1 MTPPSSRVAADLVR
15 RCVDA
20 PLSPGAQGR
29 ARQRLVGRLG
39 ARGEFFSRPRMAA
52 LAVAFVV
59 LSVFVWVAFRPAS
72 PATLAYTVV
81 GDVSGDPGTYLAPLG
96 TEPVVLRF
104 AEGSRIT
111 LEPSSRARIAQ
122 TTPKGATLV
131 LEAGTAHL
139 EIEPHPEASWRVV
152 SGPYSVTVRGT
163 AFTVGWDAAAGTFEV
178 KMRRGAVLVQGPGI
192 DQGVE
197 LSGEQHFIVRDP
209 RHKPSSPSEEV
220 RSASPDLS
228 SARVP
233 EVLPADTGSK
243 TGSSVSAA
251 GARAAVSVQEP
262 QPVGAVVSSE
272 PVQKAPETWA
282 ALAARG
288 QFARVVQEADARGVD
303 AVLQGAD
310 LGELWAFADAA
321 RVTGRGA
328 DARRAL
334 LAVRSRYA
342 GSARAASAAFLLGRM
357 SDDGGSPGSAIP
369 WYDRYLA
376 EAPGGSFAPE
386 AHGRRMVAWKRSGNQ
401 EAARRA
407 ADAYLKQFPNGPYA
421 AVARDMVGD

>member
-1 MTPPSSRVAADLVR
+1 MAMLA
-15 RCVDA
+15 
-20 PLSPGAQGR
+20 
-29 ARQRLVGRLG
+29 
-39 ARGEFFSRPRMAA
+39 AA
-52 LAVAFVV
+52 LVVVAVFGWAT
-59 LSVFVWVAFRPAS
+59 LRRES

-81 GDVSGDPGTYLAPLG
+81 GDASGDPGTYLAPLG
-96 TEPVVLRF
+96 PDPVVLRF

-111 LEPSSRARIAQ
+111 LDPSSRARIAQ
-122 TTPKGATLV
+122 TTPNGATLV

-139 EIEPHPEASWRVV
+139 EIEPRPEASWRVV

-163 AFTVGWDAAAGTFEV
+163 EFSVGWDATTGTFEV

-197 LSGEQHFIVRDP
+197 LSGEQHFLV
-209 RHKPSSPSEEV
+209 RHKPEATPAVSAGPSEPVAPE
-220 RSASPDLS
+220 ASP
-228 SARVP
+228 
-233 EVLPADTGSK
+233 GS
-243 TGSSVSAA
+243 TASMREAPPSAA
-251 GARAAVSVQEP
+251 SVATSATAVREP
-262 QPVGAVVSSE
+262 MPAVASSE
-272 PVQKAPETWA
+272 PAAKAPETWS

-288 QFARVVQEADARGVD
+288 QFARVLQEADARGVD

-310 LGELWAFADAA
+310 LGDLWAFADAA

-334 LAVRSRYA
+334 LAVRSRFA
-342 GSARAASAAFLLGRM
+342 GSSRAASAAFLLGRM
-357 SDDGGSPGSAIP
+357 SDDGGSPAAAIP
-369 WYDRYLA
+369 WYDRYLS

-386 AHGRRMVAWKRSGNQ
+386 AQGRRMVAWKRSGNQ

-407 ADAYLKQFPNGPYA
+407 AEAYLKQFPSGPYA

>member
-1 MTPPSSRVAADLVR
+1 
-15 RCVDA
+15 VDRI
-20 PLSPGAQGR
+20 GAKP
-29 ARQRLVGRLG
+29 VV
-39 ARGEFFSRPRMAA
+39 FTRPRAVA
-52 LAVAFVV
+52 LAVALMVV
-59 LSVFVWVAFRPAS
+59 AVFGWVTLRPGSPAS
-72 PATLAYTVV
+72 LAYTVV
-81 GDVSGDPGTYLAPLG
+81 GDASGDPGTYLAPIG

-111 LEPSSRARIAQ
+111 LDPSSRARIAQ

-163 AFTVGWDAAAGTFEV
+163 AFTVGWDAATGTFEV
-178 KMRRGAVLVQGPGI
+178 SMRRGAVLVQGPGI

-197 LSGEQHFIVRDP
+197 LSGEQHFLVRDP
-209 RHKPSSPSEEV
+209 RHKAPSPPEVPSAAPGPSGSSEALPRSAVSTREASPSV
-220 RSASPDLS
+220 PSA
-228 SARVP
+228 
-233 EVLPADTGSK
+233 T
-243 TGSSVSAA
+243 
-251 GARAAVSVQEP
+251 AAVSEP
-262 QPVGAVVSSE
+262 MPGSASSE
-272 PVQKAPETWA
+272 PVAKAPETWS

-288 QFARVVQEADARGVD
+288 QFARVVQEADTRGVD

-310 LGELWAFADAA
+310 LGDLWAFADAA

-334 LAVRSRYA
+334 LAVRGRFA

-357 SDDGGSPGSAIP
+357 SDDGGSPGAAIP
-369 WYDRYLA
+369 WYDRYLS

-407 ADAYLKQFPNGPYA
+407 AEAYLKQFPSGPYA

>member
-1 MTPPSSRVAADLVR
+1 MTPPSSRVGGDLVR

-20 PLSPGAQGR
+20 PLSPGAQAR
-29 ARQRLVGRLG
+29 ARQRLVDRLG
-39 ARGEFFSRPRMAA
+39 PRQAVFSRPRMAA
-52 LAVAFVV
+52 FAVALVVLAVFG
-59 LSVFVWVAFRPAS
+59 WVALRPES

-81 GDVSGDPGTYLAPLG
+81 GEASGDPGTYLAPLG
-96 TEPVVLRF
+96 TEPVILRF

-111 LEPSSRARIAQ
+111 LDPLSRARIAQ

-163 AFTVGWDAAAGTFEV
+163 AFTVGWDAATGTFEV
-178 KMRRGAVLVQGPGI
+178 RMRRGAVLVQGPGI

-197 LSGEQHFIVRDP
+197 LSGEQHFLVRDP
-209 RHKPSSPSEEV
+209 RHKSPSGPEAV
-220 RSASPDLS
+220 PSASSGPSDQVVAPESLPGS
-228 SARVP
+228 TVSLREPPPPAPSAVAAATAVR
-233 EVLPADTGSK
+233 E
-243 TGSSVSAA
+243 SVVA
-251 GARAAVSVQEP
+251 
-262 QPVGAVVSSE
+262 SSE
-272 PVQKAPETWA
+272 PVAKAPETWS

-310 LGELWAFADAA
+310 LGDLWAFADAA

-334 LAVRSRYA
+334 LAVRGRFA

-357 SDDGGSPGSAIP
+357 SDDGGSPASAIP
-369 WYDRYLA
+369 WYDRYLS

-386 AHGRRMVAWKRSGNQ
+386 AQGRRMVAWKRSGNQ

-407 ADAYLKQFPNGPYA
+407 AEAYLKRFPSGPYA